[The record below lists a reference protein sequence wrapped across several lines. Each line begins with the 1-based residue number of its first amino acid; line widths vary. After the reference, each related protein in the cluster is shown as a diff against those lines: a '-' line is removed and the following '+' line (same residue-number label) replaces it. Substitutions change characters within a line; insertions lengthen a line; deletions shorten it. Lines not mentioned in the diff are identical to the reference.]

1 MHTGKE
7 PIEMT
12 ERAEQAQRLHD
23 KGYNCAQAVV
33 CAYCDQFGL
42 DKETAYKMAEG
53 FGLGMGLMEV
63 CGALSGAAMAAG
75 ILVGETDADAKNR
88 FAAEFRRQVVEPFA
102 RKHGSMACGDMVN
115 DKKMLMECAD
125 FSAATKEQFEAR
137 PCLSLVL
144 SACELTEN
152 FVKGFN
158 NK

>member
-1 MHTGKE
+1 MDKNLAVN
-7 PIEMT
+7 MF
-12 ERAEQAQRLHD
+12 L
-23 KGYNCAQAVV
+23 KGYSCSQAVAAAFAEDCGV
-33 CAYCDQFGL
+33 SAKHMTKAANAFGG
-42 DKETAYKMAEG
+42 G
-53 FGLGMGLMEV
+53 FVKTHASL
-63 CGALSGAAMAAG
+63 CGALSGAAMAGG

-88 FAAEFRRQVVEPFA
+88 FAAEFRTQVVEPFV

-152 FVKGFN
+152 FVKGSN

>member
-1 MHTGKE
+1 MDKNLAVN
-7 PIEMT
+7 MF
-12 ERAEQAQRLHD
+12 L
-23 KGYNCAQAVV
+23 KGYSCSQAV
-33 CAYCDQFGL
+33 AAAF
-42 DKETAYKMAEG
+42 AEDCGVSVEHMTKAAIPWGGG
-53 FGLGMGLMEV
+53 FARPPASLCGGLG
-63 CGALSGAAMAAG
+63 GAAMAAG

>member
-1 MHTGKE
+1 MDKNLAVN
-7 PIEMT
+7 MF
-12 ERAEQAQRLHD
+12 L
-23 KGYNCAQAVV
+23 KGYSCSQAVAAAFAEDCGV
-33 CAYCDQFGL
+33 SAEHMTKAAIAFGGGVVKTHASL
-42 DKETAYKMAEG
+42 
-53 FGLGMGLMEV
+53 

-88 FAAEFRRQVVEPFA
+88 FAAEFRTQVVEPFA

>member
-1 MHTGKE
+1 MDKNLAVN
-7 PIEMT
+7 MF
-12 ERAEQAQRLHD
+12 L
-23 KGYNCAQAVV
+23 KGYSCSQAVAAAFAEDCGV
-33 CAYCDQFGL
+33 SAKHMTKAAIVFGG
-42 DKETAYKMAEG
+42 G
-53 FGLGMGLMEV
+53 FCKTRLSF
-63 CGALSGAAMAAG
+63 CGGQSGVAMAAG

-88 FAAEFRRQVVEPFA
+88 FAAEFRTQVVEPFV

>member
-1 MHTGKE
+1 MDKNLAVN
-7 PIEMT
+7 MF
-12 ERAEQAQRLHD
+12 L
-23 KGYNCAQAVV
+23 KGYSCSQAVAAAFAEDCGV
-33 CAYCDQFGL
+33 SAKQMTNAALAFGG
-42 DKETAYKMAEG
+42 G
-53 FGLGMGLMEV
+53 FVKTHASL

>member
-1 MHTGKE
+1 MDKNLAVN
-7 PIEMT
+7 MF
-12 ERAEQAQRLHD
+12 L
-23 KGYNCAQAVV
+23 KGYSCSQAVAAAFAEDCGV
-33 CAYCDQFGL
+33 SVEHMTKAAIAFGG
-42 DKETAYKMAEG
+42 G
-53 FGLGMGLMEV
+53 FVKTHASL

-88 FAAEFRRQVVEPFA
+88 FAAEFRTQVVEPFV